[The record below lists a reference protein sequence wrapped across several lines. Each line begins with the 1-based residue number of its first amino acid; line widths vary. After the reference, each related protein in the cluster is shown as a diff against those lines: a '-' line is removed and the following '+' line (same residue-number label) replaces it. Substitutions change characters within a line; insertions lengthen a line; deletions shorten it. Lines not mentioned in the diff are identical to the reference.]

1 MKNLI
6 KKQVSFLIEIENK
19 KHEEFFINEYFDIKG
34 GYYNKKPPATQK
46 GSVPFLGASALNNG
60 ITQFSSRED
69 ILKYDKVGDE
79 NSSDIEKRFFP
90 PNCLAITNNGSVGH
104 AYYQEI
110 EFTCS
115 HDITVVYLKEE
126 KIGRSMNKYLA
137 TYLIVP
143 FERTGETFK
152 YSRKWRP
159 KRMIRS
165 KILMPVTDQGTPD
178 WEYMEQQGKRL
189 YERKQNDIFEYLKK
203 KQLEL
208 KTQLSKI
215 KEPIIEEITWKTFEV
230 EEMFGVKRVSGEPL
244 NKYDEGNLPFI
255 STSSQKNGV
264 QGFVNSKKEDVSPK
278 NSLTISP
285 IDGTIFFHSY
295 NFVGRGGAGSSI
307 STMTNENLNK
317 YIGLFIKTM
326 IEASSKHKASY
337 GVQLNGK
344 RLKSTK
350 FYLPVT
356 DDNEP
361 DWKFMEYYM
370 KKIEY
375 KQISKLI
382 KYLN

>member
-1 MKNLI
+1 MTLNSYNIFKIEDIFTMTRGERQTEASREKGNVPYYSASQDNNGVTDFISNPTFTSKNKIVVSTFCHAYWAEGTFSASDEMTLLGHDKLNKYNALYICKIIEQNAHMYGFNRKAFSHRLKKQKIILPI
-6 KKQVSFLIEIENK
+6 KK
-19 KHEEFFINEYFDIKG
+19 D
-34 GYYNKKPPATQK
+34 
-46 GSVPFLGASALNNG
+46 
-60 ITQFSSRED
+60 SS
-69 ILKYDKVGDE
+69 L
-79 NSSDIEKRFFP
+79 
-90 PNCLAITNNGSVGH
+90 
-104 AYYQEI
+104 
-110 EFTCS
+110 
-115 HDITVVYLKEE
+115 
-126 KIGRSMNKYLA
+126 
-137 TYLIVP
+137 
-143 FERTGETFK
+143 
-152 YSRKWRP
+152 
-159 KRMIRS
+159 
-165 KILMPVTDQGTPD
+165 D

-215 KEPIIEEITWKTFEV
+215 NEPIIEEITWKTFEV

-285 IDGTIFFHSY
+285 IDGIIFFHSY

-307 STMTNENLNK
+307 SIMTNENLNK

-370 KKIEY
+370 KNIEY
-375 KQISKLI
+375 KQLSKLI
-382 KYLN
+382 EYLN